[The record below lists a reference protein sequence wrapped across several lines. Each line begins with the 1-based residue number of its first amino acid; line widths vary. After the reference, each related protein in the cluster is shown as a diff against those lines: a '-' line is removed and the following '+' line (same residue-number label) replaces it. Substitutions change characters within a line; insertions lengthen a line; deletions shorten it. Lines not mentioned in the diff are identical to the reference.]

1 MTTEQDS
8 TGQDGTGPIDAID
21 DLSAYDYHLPEELI
35 AQMPL
40 RRRTDARMMVI
51 HRDTAA
57 IEHRYVRD
65 ITEYL
70 QPSDVLVLNNTK
82 VVPARL
88 IGTRIETG
96 GKWEGLF
103 LRFDSHGIWEVMSKT
118 RGKLRPGEDI
128 LLEDADGGRTQKL
141 RVYAHTPDKT
151 LLVQPLVSGTCDAYN
166 FLDQVG
172 WVPIPPYIRSGRMI
186 PEDRANYQTVY
197 ARTPGA
203 VAAPTAGLH
212 FSHDLLAKIA
222 SSGVELCPVTLHVGA
237 GTFRPIKT
245 EKISEHQMHE
255 EIAIIDQK
263 AVDTILQR
271 RAAGGRIVAVGTT
284 SVRTLESAANAS
296 PDGKID
302 STGKNGYQL
311 HPFSGPTDLFIRPP
325 YRFKVVDALLTNFHL
340 PKSTLLILVRTF
352 GGEELMKRAY
362 DEAIRFDYRF
372 YSYGD
377 CMLIL

>member
-1 MTTEQDS
+1 MTTENNS
-8 TGQDGTGPIDAID
+8 GGQSD
-21 DLSAYDYHLPEELI
+21 DLSAYDYTLPEELI

-51 HRDTAA
+51 HRDTGE
-57 IEHRYVRD
+57 IEHSYVRD
-65 ITEYL
+65 IAKYFRAG
-70 QPSDVLVLNNTK
+70 DVLVLNNTN

-88 IGTRIETG
+88 IGRRVKTG

-103 LRFDSHGIWEVMSKT
+103 LRFDSHGIWELMSKT
-118 RGKLRPGEDI
+118 RGKLLPGEEI
-128 LLEDADGGRTQKL
+128 LLEDSDGGHTQKL
-141 RVYAHTPDKT
+141 RVYARTPEKT
-151 LLVQPLVSGTCDAYN
+151 LLVQPLTTFDTYT
-166 FLDQVG
+166 FLNKVG

-186 PEDRANYQTVY
+186 PEDRENYQTVY

-203 VAAPTAGLH
+203 IAAPTAGLH
-212 FSHDLLAKIA
+212 FSKELLGKIA
-222 SSGVELCPVTLHVGA
+222 EMGVTLCPVTLHVGA

-245 EKISEHQMHE
+245 EKISQHRMHE
-255 EIAIIDQK
+255 EFATIDQK
-263 AVDTILQR
+263 AVDTILR
-271 RAAGGRIVAVGTT
+271 CRARGGRVIAVGTT

-302 STGKNGYQL
+302 STGNNDYPL
-311 HPFSGPTDLFIRPP
+311 RPFSGPTDLFIRPP
-325 YRFKVVDALLTNFHL
+325 YRFKAVDALLTNFHL

-352 GGEELMKRAY
+352 GGDELMKRAY
-362 DEAIRFDYRF
+362 EEAIRYDYRF